1 MTNIRD
7 LAEINSLKDQVRI
20 MAQQIVGLRE
30 RNESLRSF
38 INKMNPVGR
47 CPKCGHDFKD
57 GQYQLHL
64 DDML

>member
-20 MAQQIVGLRE
+20 MAAQIVGLRE
-30 RNESLRSF
+30 RNEALRSF

-47 CPKCGHDFKD
+47 CPSCGYDFKD
-57 GQYQLHL
+57 KQYHF